1 MNKKNP
7 FVDHPPYLPVEL
19 SQEAR
24 AEAEE
29 VIELYENTSWH
40 ARKFLLEY
48 LTEAAEL
55 GHPKVQKYLARLY
68 EGIDYDT
75 QQNTYQDAAAYWY
88 EQAARQGDS
97 DAQCKLGYYYE
108 FVQDDEESALHWY
121 LTSVEN
127 AAEAEDPFPV
137 AVESAL
143 DILDQKI
150 AEGELSVDTPFSFLE
165 YGAECGSLQ
174 CMRLLTEQYG
184 EHAPRTRRPGTYRYQ
199 YEDQSGVSAAKRLE
213 YLRKLAPAYV
223 KHRYDVWLED
233 VQELVADEPSN
244 VIMAQ
249 VTVESAAYYDAG
261 CVAEGEQRYGDAYE
275 QYRKAAE
282 AGHAVAA
289 WRLVTLCPM
298 MANADTKESA
308 YWYHQALA
316 AGHPIPN
323 HDLPG
328 ILRMAWDGN
337 GEALEYL
344 SLFCREE
351 SKKPGMGSLETIA
364 EYLWDAAKTVY
375 ELYKDV
381 FSVGRLLTM
390 QDGLYKDEYNALLWI
405 RKQRLI
411 HTILTMPGEE
421 YVNKKVYSQGEMV
434 EYPIMVN
441 GFCAKLRAA
450 GLKENDL
457 HRLNIEVQREVLRAR
472 AEARQEAEER
482 RREEERE
489 GRRQAEERKRAM
501 QAFREKLDDRERIIN
516 ALLGDGLHTDLENT
530 IMGNMSSSQYST
542 SALYRE
548 IKEEEYRRS
557 LE

>member
-29 VIELYENTSWH
+29 VIELYKNTSWY

-55 GHPKVQKYLARLY
+55 GHPKAQKYLARLY
-68 EGIDYDT
+68 EEIDYDT
-75 QQNTYQDAAAYWY
+75 KQNMYQDAAAYWY

-97 DAQCKLGYYYE
+97 DAQCQLGYYYE
-108 FVQDDEESALHWY
+108 FVWDDEESALHWY

-143 DILDQKI
+143 DILDKKI

-174 CMRLLTEQYG
+174 CMRLLAEQYG

-199 YEDQSGVSAAKRLE
+199 YEDQSGISAAKRLE
-213 YLRKLAPAYV
+213 YLRKVAPAYV

-298 MANADTKESA
+298 LAKVEAKESA

-316 AGHPIPN
+316 MGHPIPN
-323 HDLPG
+323 HDIPG

-344 SLFCREE
+344 SRFCREQ
-351 SKKPGMGSLETIA
+351 SKKPGMEELETIA
-364 EYLWDAAKTVY
+364 EYLWNAAEAVY

-381 FSVGRLLTM
+381 YSVGRLM
-390 QDGLYKDEYNALLWI
+390 ENNRGEYKEEYLALLWI
-405 RKQRLI
+405 RKHDWI
-411 HTILTMPGEE
+411 KKMWFMPAKE
-421 YVNKKVYSQGEMV
+421 YVYEKAYYRGERMYHLDIV
-434 EYPIMVN
+434 AEL
-441 GFCAKLRAA
+441 CAELQAA
-450 GLKENDL
+450 GLKDEDL
-457 HRLNIEVQREVLRAR
+457 RELDLLMKKMVI
-472 AEARQEAEER
+472 AEAKEAREEAEER

-489 GRRQAEERKRAM
+489 RRQLAQEKKRAM

-516 ALLGDGLHTDLENT
+516 ALLGDGLHTDLENA

>member
-29 VIELYENTSWH
+29 VIELYENTCWY

-55 GHPKVQKYLARLY
+55 GHPKAEKYLARLY
-68 EGIDYDT
+68 EEIDYDT
-75 QQNTYQDAAAYWY
+75 KQNMYQDAAVYWY
-88 EQAARQGDS
+88 EQAARQGDT
-97 DAQCKLGYYYE
+97 DAQCALGYYYE

-143 DILDQKI
+143 DILDKKI

-174 CMRLLTEQYG
+174 CMRLLAEQYG
-184 EHAPRTRRPGTYRYQ
+184 EHAPRARRGGTYGYQ
-199 YEDQSGVSAAKRLE
+199 YEDQSGISAAKRLE
-213 YLRKLAPAYV
+213 YLRKVAPAYV
-223 KHRYDVWLED
+223 KHLCDVWLEK
-233 VQELVADEPSN
+233 VQELVVDEPSN

-275 QYRKAAE
+275 QYRKAADS
-282 AGHAVAA
+282 GHAVAA
-289 WRLVTLCPM
+289 WKLVTLCPM
-298 MANADTKESA
+298 LAKVDTKESA

-344 SLFCREE
+344 SRFCREE
-351 SKKPGMGSLETIA
+351 SKKPGREELETIA
-364 EYLWDAAKTVY
+364 EHLQYAAKRVY

-381 FSVGRLLTM
+381 FSVGRLLAM
-390 QDGLYKDEYNALLWI
+390 QDGRYKGEYNALLWI
-405 RKQRLI
+405 RKHDWI
-411 HTILTMPGEE
+411 KKMWSMPAKE
-421 YVNKKVYSQGEMV
+421 YVYEKAYYRGERMYHPDIV
-434 EYPIMVN
+434 AEL
-441 GFCAKLRAA
+441 CAELQAA
-450 GLKENDL
+450 GLKDEDL
-457 HRLNIEVQREVLRAR
+457 RELDLLMKKMVI
-472 AEARQEAEER
+472 AEAKEAREEAEER

-489 GRRQAEERKRAM
+489 RRQLAQEKKRAM